1 MAKNGFNGKGKQI
14 QSIPAKSKGR
24 LSFIWLPMGLLLAL
38 SAGGLTGIL
47 VSYYLNNSRFTTEVS
62 ALAHYRPSTVTK
74 IYASDNETVIG
85 EFAIQKRIP
94 IKEKEIPQRVE
105 DALLAVEDIRFYNHI
120 GIDPYRMAGIV
131 VKYFTTGRTEGAST
145 LTQQLARGLFLS
157 NEQTLTRKYNE
168 WMLSLQ
174 IERFY
179 TKRQILEMY
188 MNHIFMGAN
197 SYGFEAASQTYFRK
211 SLKDLSIEEAA
222 LLAAI
227 PKSGSEYAPTRN
239 MEKALDRRNLV
250 IDQMVKYQK
259 ITQAE
264 GDAAKAKPIK
274 LADTAYYQSQPKSA
288 VTDYPVE
295 DIRKYLEDKYTT
307 RVAQGGLQVYTT
319 IDVEAQKLATKAVRQ
334 QLRSY
339 DKGQRWRS
347 EYQDILVDDDNNPIT
362 EPKAIES
369 KLKIYKHPD
378 WYGDDYETDD
388 YVKGLVTKIDA
399 GKGEA
404 EVRFGRYKSIVRSGD
419 MGRSGRSPQAEF
431 KVGYLPEF
439 HVKKVDPEA
448 KTLEVELSQVPEVQA
463 SILTLNSHTGEVVAM
478 VGGYDFATS
487 KFNCATQALRQT
499 GSAYKPFIYTAA
511 VEWGMTPDM
520 QVSGAPIKKG
530 GWMPHNYDGS
540 LSHPNVPMKIALAKS
555 YNIAAVHLLEMVGI
569 QTGVQMVRRFGITNP
584 MVPALPSAL
593 GASEASLIDMVSAYS
608 VFPNKGVRVQPHLI
622 RKVLNRDGTTLEE
635 WEKTTYKVTSEYA
648 ALTMVEMMRGVT
660 AGGGTAAAASAGGH
674 PLAGKTG
681 TVNDH
686 TDVWFIGYTPT
697 YVTGVWMGNPERKE
711 SLGGSMTGGHGAVPY
726 FNAFMI
732 PFMKDKPRETFPG
745 APPMPSDVKA
755 MQERR
760 KREEREQLEKA
771 ETMGRSLGVGYT
783 DGEKGT
789 SDATAA
795 DVAVPGNTDTT
806 PPVGADTGAPKN
818 GGEDTSKPPEIKHVE
833 VPTIKKVEP
842 QPEKTPPPANKK
854 KGKKGGED
862 G

>member
-1 MAKNGFNGKGKQI
+1 MARNGLNGKGKQI
-14 QSIPAKSKGR
+14 QSIPAKSKGM
-24 LSFIWLPMGLLLAL
+24 LGFIWIPMGLLLAL
-38 SAGGLTGIL
+38 SAGGLTGVIA
-47 VSYYLNNSRFTTEVS
+47 SYYLNNSHFTTEVS

-94 IKEKEIPQRVE
+94 IKEKDIPERVE
-105 DALLAVEDIRFYNHI
+105 NALLAVEDVRFYNHI
-120 GIDPYRMAGIV
+120 GLDPYRMVGV
-131 VKYFTTGRTEGAST
+131 VYKMLTTGKTEGAST

-157 NEQTLTRKYNE
+157 NEQTLSRKYNE

-174 IERFY
+174 IERFF

-197 SYGFEAASQTYFRK
+197 SYGFEAASQTYFK
-211 SLKDLSIEEAA
+211 KPLKDLSIDEAA

-239 MEKALDRRNLV
+239 PEKALERRNLV
-250 IDQMVKYQK
+250 IDQMVKYNK
-259 ITQAE
+259 ITEAE
-264 GDAAKAKPIK
+264 GNEAKAKPIK
-274 LADTAYYQSQPKSA
+274 LVDTAYYQSQPKSS

-319 IDVEAQKLATKAVRQ
+319 IDVEAQKLATKAVRL
-334 QLRSY
+334 QLRAY

-347 EYQDILVDDDNNPIT
+347 DYQNILVDDDNNPIT
-362 EPKAIES
+362 DAKAIES
-369 KLKIYKHPD
+369 KIKIYKHPD

-388 YVKGLVTKIDA
+388 YVKGLVTKVDT
-399 GKGEA
+399 GKNEA
-404 EVRFGRYKSIVRSGD
+404 EVRFGRFKAMVHSGD
-419 MGRSGRSPQAEF
+419 MGRSGRSPGQEF
-431 KVGYLPEF
+431 KVGLLPEF
-439 HVKKVDPEA
+439 HVKTVNAEA
-448 KTLEVELSQVPEVQA
+448 RTLEVELSQVPQVEA
-463 SILTLNSHTGEVVAM
+463 AIMCINAHTGEIVAE

-487 KFNCATQALRQT
+487 KFNTATQALRQT

-520 QVSGAPIKKG
+520 LVSGAPIKKG
-530 GWMPHNYDGS
+530 GWMPHNYDGTF
-540 LSHPNVPMKIALAKS
+540 SHPNVPMKIALAKS

-648 ALTMVEMMRGVT
+648 ALTMVQMMRGVT
-660 AGGGTAAAASAGGH
+660 AGGGTAASASAGGH

-711 SLGGSMTGGHGAVPY
+711 SLGANMTGGHGAVPY
-726 FNAFMI
+726 FNAFMV
-732 PFMKDKPRETFPG
+732 PFMKDKPHESFQGP
-745 APPMPSDVKA
+745 PPMPSDVKA
-755 MQERR
+755 LQEQR
-760 KREEREQLEKA
+760 KREELEKLEKA
-771 ETMGRSLGVGYT
+771 EAAGKNLDVGYT
-783 DGEKGT
+783 GEEKVPDPNAGT
-789 SDATAA
+789 EMGVGPTRGGDTPAGGD
-795 DVAVPGNTDTT
+795 DV
-806 PPVGADTGAPKN
+806 PPIQPKN
-818 GGEDTSKPPEIKHVE
+818 TGEETPKLPEIKRPE
-833 VPTIKKVEP
+833 VV
-842 QPEKTPPPANKK
+842 KTPPPENPAGSKK

-862 G
+862 NPQK